1 MTFDIDDTVAEYTD
15 ALKTEDRVRTLTG
28 FYEGED
34 VDAIEDDVG
43 VSSETVETY
52 LDTYDELGF
61 IEQDNDEVTD
71 LGEYVADMT
80 DTYGTGEVAALFDAV
95 QDELGLDILERVGSD
110 DGLSM
115 TDVADDHGVAPG
127 TASSRYGSL
136 EDAGFAHSSR
146 QRRWKTY
153 DLTEQGEDAIED
165 LEELSEQVEAHG
177 SVDALDRIAEQ
188 VGTVTETQ
196 QDDAGDRV
204 VEDDEEYDHE
214 QETFGYEGWDDGQQ

>member
-1 MTFDIDDTVAEYTD
+1 MSIDIDDTVTEYTD

-43 VSSETVETY
+43 VASETVEEY
-52 LDTYDELGF
+52 LETYDELGF
-61 IEQDNDEVTD
+61 LEQDDGDVTD
-71 LGEYVADMT
+71 LGAYVADMT
-80 DTYGTGEVAALFDAV
+80 DTYGHEEVAALFGAV
-95 QDELGLDILERVGSD
+95 RDELGLDILERVDSD

-136 EDAGFAHSSR
+136 EDAGFAQSSR

-165 LEELSEQVEAHG
+165 LEELAEQVEAHG
-177 SVDALDRIAEQ
+177 SVGSLDRIAAQ

-204 VEDDEEYDHE
+204 VEEDEEYDHE
-214 QETFGYEGWDDGQQ
+214 QETFGYEGWDEGQ